1 MKPTQNKIGIISYKI
16 NNLSTPTK
24 NIYSS
29 MHAPATTHSIRLLN
43 HPLPPKN
50 WSEKDIR
57 ISPKGNKSFSRK
69 DLIINFSNQ
78 TIPSPFNRASTSCVP
93 NSMPPMTS
101 SASPQTWY
109 FSFSTREL
117 SNTNAK
123 IQLTAIESLIV
134 NTLVLSKERIIS
146 KQELVLGIR
155 KDPQVYSG
163 LEMSL
168 SRLQNKF
175 RKNFDER
182 LFRSVRNRGYCLVQ
196 EVKLINKT
204 DIG

>member
-24 NIYSS
+24 NIHPY
-29 MHAPATTHSIRLLN
+29 MYYPATTHTIRLLN
-43 HPLPPKN
+43 YPLPPKN

-57 ISPKGNKSFSRK
+57 ISPKGNKSFSRE

-93 NSMPPMTS
+93 NSMSPITS
-101 SASPQTWY
+101 LASPQTWY

-123 IQLTAIESLIV
+123 IQLTAIESLII

-146 KQELVLGIR
+146 KQELILGIR
-155 KDPQVYSG
+155 KDPQTYSG